1 MVQYAL
7 RIHILRNFEV
17 ILWFAQPQITVIY
30 YIHETSPEQIIENM
44 MQNEVSKLQ
53 MNFERT
59 KTVLAQTIG
68 HIAQFIGLPL
78 VTF

>member
-1 MVQYAL
+1 
-7 RIHILRNFEV
+7 
-17 ILWFAQPQITVIY
+17 
-30 YIHETSPEQIIENM
+30 